1 MIIGIPKEI
10 KNHEYRV
17 GVTPAGAKIL
27 TDAGHQVHIETG
39 AGDAIG
45 FTDAHYAAA
54 GARIVDTARDVYA
67 CPMVIKVKE
76 PQTSEYPL
84 LHEGQLLFTYLH
96 LAPDPQQT
104 HALVMRKIIGI
115 AYETVT
121 DTQGELPLL
130 KPMSEVAGRLAI
142 LAGAESL
149 QMSRGGNGTLL
160 GGVPGVAP
168 AKVVVLGGGVAGTQ
182 AARMALGLGADVTIL
197 DINLT
202 RLRYL
207 DDVFGPALKTRYSEA
222 VAIDELARDADLVIG
237 AVLIPGKQAP
247 KLLKRATVEAMKR
260 GSVCWRPLRVCLRG
274 HPKRL
279 HRSVSSS
286 VKHICIDIDCKQ
298 CPICGQE
305 VPRPAV
311 RQDGVPSV
319 HAEETC
325 HVLQDAVQ
333 RLSRSRHEC
342 RTAGSRQS
350 TRHHGLRRSGAAGIA
365 LAAAILIE
373 PTFICYT
380 AMGPMHD
387 PGENRPV

>member
-1 MIIGIPKEI
+1 MKETTMIIGIPKEI
-10 KNHEYRV
+10 KDHEYRV
-17 GVTPAGAKIL
+17 GVTPAGARIL

-39 AGDAIG
+39 AGAAIG

-54 GARIVDTARDVYA
+54 GARIVDAARDVYA

-76 PQTSEYPL
+76 PQPSEYPL

-104 HALVMRKIIGI
+104 QALVMRKIIGI

-121 DTQGELPLL
+121 DAHGELPLL
-130 KPMSEVAGRLAI
+130 KPMSEVAGRLAV

-197 DINLT
+197 DINMT

-222 VAIDELARDADLVIG
+222 VAIDELARDAELVIG

-247 KLLKRATVEAMKR
+247 KLLKRATIEAMKR
-260 GSVCWRPLRVCLRG
+260 GSVFVDIAIDQGGCAESSRPTSHSEPTYTEAGVVHYC
-274 HPKRL
+274 
-279 HRSVSSS
+279 VTNM
-286 VKHICIDIDCKQ
+286 
-298 CPICGQE
+298 
-305 VPRPAV
+305 PA
-311 RQDGVPSV
+311 
-319 HAEETC
+319 AC
-325 HVLQDAVQ
+325 A
-333 RLSRSRHEC
+333 
-342 RTAGSRQS
+342 RTATLALTNATLPYALELAGQGYR
-350 TRHHGLRRSGAAGIA
+350 RALEDNPGLRAGLNLHLGLVTQQNVAADLGYDWVPAEKVIR
-365 LAAAILIE
+365 
-373 PTFICYT
+373 
-380 AMGPMHD
+380 GPRRD
-387 PGENRPV
+387 DVRVPLPGQVA

>member
-1 MIIGIPKEI
+1 MIIGVPKEI

-17 GVTPAGAKIL
+17 GVTPSGAKIL
-27 TDAGHQVHIETG
+27 TDAGHQVHIQTG
-39 AGDAIG
+39 AGTAIG

-54 GARIVDTARDVYA
+54 GARIVDAARDVYA

-76 PQTSEYPL
+76 PQAGEYPL
-84 LHEGQLLFTYLH
+84 LHEGQVLFTYLH
-96 LAPDPQQT
+96 LAPDAQQT
-104 HALVMRKIIGI
+104 RALLERKVIGI

-121 DTQGELPLL
+121 DAHGELPLL
-130 KPMSEVAGRLAI
+130 KPMSEVAGRLAV

-168 AKVVVLGGGVAGTQ
+168 GKVVVLGGGVAGTQ

-247 KLLKRATVEAMKR
+247 KLLKRATVAAMKR
-260 GSVCWRPLRVCLRG
+260 GSVFVDIAIDQGGCAETSRPTSHSEPTYVEAGVVHYCVTNMPAACARTATLALTNATLPYALELAGKGYRRALEDNPGLRAGLNVHLGMVTQENVAADLGYDWVPAAEALRG
-274 HPKRL
+274 SGRDDARMPL
-279 HRSVSSS
+279 A
-286 VKHICIDIDCKQ
+286 
-298 CPICGQE
+298 GQ
-305 VPRPAV
+305 VA
-311 RQDGVPSV
+311 
-319 HAEETC
+319 
-325 HVLQDAVQ
+325 
-333 RLSRSRHEC
+333 
-342 RTAGSRQS
+342 
-350 TRHHGLRRSGAAGIA
+350 
-365 LAAAILIE
+365 
-373 PTFICYT
+373 
-380 AMGPMHD
+380 
-387 PGENRPV
+387 